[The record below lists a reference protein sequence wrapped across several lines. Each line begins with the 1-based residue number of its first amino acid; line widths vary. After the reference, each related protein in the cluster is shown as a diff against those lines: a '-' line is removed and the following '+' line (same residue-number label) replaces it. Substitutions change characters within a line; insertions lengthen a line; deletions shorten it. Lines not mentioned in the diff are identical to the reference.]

1 MDTFGVARDRVPAWA
16 VIGTFVGALG
26 FGACLA
32 VLSSGMRA
40 IMATG
45 TGFVAVGG
53 PYEIAHPA
61 PDWVWVI
68 PVSILAGWAF
78 GGLFALAAWR
88 LDRLRAVIV
97 IWSGIFLLLGFNF
110 LQYGIDP
117 EVGIVWGWFVSG
129 VVFVIMGAVPL
140 LGPLLLPLR
149 RRRLER
155 KYGEYAFESLSQP
168 ERRLAPGPR
177 RLVMLGIAVCL
188 ALGLLAGWQLFER
201 VAA

>member
-1 MDTFGVARDRVPAWA
+1 MDAAGNTRDRTPAWA
-16 VIGTFVGALG
+16 VLGTFLGALG
-26 FGACLA
+26 FGVCLA
-32 VLSSGMRA
+32 ILSSGMRA

-68 PVSILAGWAF
+68 PVSVLAGWAF
-78 GGLFALAAWR
+78 GGLFSLSAWR
-88 LDRLRAVIV
+88 LDRFRVAPL
-97 IWSGIFLLLGFNF
+97 IWASLFLLLGLNF

-117 EVGIVWGWFVSG
+117 EAGIVWGWFVSG

-140 LGPLLLPLR
+140 FGPLLGPVW

-155 KYGEYAFESLSQP
+155 KYGEYAFEGLQQP
-168 ERRLAPGPR
+168 EHRLAPGPR
-177 RLVMLGIAVCL
+177 RLVMLGIAGCL
-188 ALGLLAGWQLFER
+188 ALGLFGGWQLFER
-201 VAA
+201 VTG

>member
-1 MDTFGVARDRVPAWA
+1 MDALGAARDPVPVWA

-88 LDRLRAVIV
+88 LDRFRAVIV
-97 IWSGIFLLLGFNF
+97 IWSGLFLLLGFNF

-117 EVGIVWGWFVSG
+117 EAGIVWGWLVSG

-140 LGPLLLPLR
+140 FGPLLGPLWR
-149 RRRLER
+149 RHLER
-155 KYGEYAFESLSQP
+155 KYGEYAFEALEQP
-168 ERRLAPGPR
+168 EQRLAPGSR
-177 RLVMLGIAVCL
+177 RLVMLGIVGCL